1 MSVRAESSKPSG
13 VAEIAISGG
22 GGGSQPDKKNFK
34 IIVKTQDL
42 SVV

>member
-22 GGGSQPDKKNFK
+22 GGAANPTRK
-34 IIVKTQDL
+34 ISKLL
-42 SVV
+42 SKLKICL